1 MQNYRALERIV
12 RGFSNH
18 RRIEIMVLLN
28 GGSALSVF
36 GVADRL
42 HINFRTASE
51 HLRRLHA
58 AGLVAKHNRGAAVE
72 HTLTDQGKLI
82 LKFLRTLE

>member
-1 MQNYRALERIV
+1 MLSYRALERIV

-18 RRIEIMVLLN
+18 RRIEIMDLL
-28 GGSALSVF
+28 SRSPALSVF
-36 GVADRL
+36 DLANKL

-51 HLRRLHA
+51 HLRRLYTV
-58 AGLVAKHNRGAAVE
+58 GLITKRNRGAAVE
-72 HTLTDQGKLI
+72 HSLTNLGKAI